1 MSVASA
7 HHDLYGFAVE
17 LRQLAYT
24 MPGGHEDPLIR
35 LSERMV
41 GCARQRSAEAES
53 PPKRIAT

>member
-1 MSVASA
+1 MNIASVSQ
-7 HHDLYGFAVE
+7 DVYGFAVE

-41 GCARQRSAEAES
+41 SYAGKQAAEARRSAK
-53 PPKRIAT
+53 PPA